1 MVSSA
6 LIEAVT
12 RFAGERPG
20 DGPFLTGIDGL
31 FVLRND
37 HEKPPS
43 HVIHRPALCVVVQG
57 AKWSEAGDV
66 RLHYGAG
73 QALLVS
79 LDIPATGCV
88 VEASPAKPFLG
99 VVLEL
104 DLAILRDVIEQ
115 MATPPSVAE
124 ASLGLAV
131 ISILIG
137 AAIGL
142 VTAFALTAKNRFASA
157 PARIYVTVIRN
168 LPILVLVLF
177 AYFALPQMGF
187 RIGKIQ
193 SFVAVLSIYSGAY
206 LAEVFRAGL
215 LSIPRG
221 LTEAGLAI
229 GLTPMQIRG
238 SIIAP
243 LMFRNVLPSLSSTV
257 ISLFKDTS
265 LAAAIAVPELTFAAR
280 KINVESFRVIETW
293 MVTSALYVVTCF
305 LIAAIMRFVERRLA
319 LPR

>member
-131 ISILIG
+131 IEIDERLSDCMLRALRLAATPEAAALLLPPLMREICYWLLAGPQGGAVARLAVAGSRPGRLI
-137 AAIGL
+137 AAL
-142 VTAFALTAKNRFASA
+142 QMLRERFRETV
-157 PARIYVTVIRN
+157 RI
-168 LPILVLVLF
+168 
-177 AYFALPQMGF
+177 AD
-187 RIGKIQ
+187 
-193 SFVAVLSIYSGAY
+193 
-206 LAEVFRAGL
+206 LAEVAQ
-215 LSIPRG
+215 LSASAFHRQFKA
-221 LTEAGLAI
+221 LTGMTPLQYQKRLRLIEA
-229 GLTPMQIRG
+229 
-238 SIIAP
+238 
-243 LMFRNVLPSLSSTV
+243 
-257 ISLFKDTS
+257 
-265 LAAAIAVPELTFAAR
+265 
-280 KINVESFRVIETW
+280 
-293 MVTSALYVVTCF
+293 
-305 LIAAIMRFVERRLA
+305 RRLIMGTA
-319 LPR
+319 TRAESAAYAVGYESASQFSRDYVRMFGLPPARDGARLRRQAA

>member
-131 ISILIG
+131 IEIDERLSDCMLRALRLAATPEAAALLLPPLMREICYWLLAGPQGGAVARLAVAGSRPGRLI
-137 AAIGL
+137 AAL
-142 VTAFALTAKNRFASA
+142 QMLRERFRETV
-157 PARIYVTVIRN
+157 RI
-168 LPILVLVLF
+168 
-177 AYFALPQMGF
+177 AD
-187 RIGKIQ
+187 
-193 SFVAVLSIYSGAY
+193 
-206 LAEVFRAGL
+206 LAEVAQ
-215 LSIPRG
+215 LSASAFSRQFKA
-221 LTEAGLAI
+221 LTGMTPLQYQKRLRLIEA
-229 GLTPMQIRG
+229 
-238 SIIAP
+238 
-243 LMFRNVLPSLSSTV
+243 
-257 ISLFKDTS
+257 
-265 LAAAIAVPELTFAAR
+265 
-280 KINVESFRVIETW
+280 
-293 MVTSALYVVTCF
+293 
-305 LIAAIMRFVERRLA
+305 RRLIMGTA
-319 LPR
+319 TRAESAAYAVGYESASQFSRDYVRMFGLPPARDGARLRRQAA

>member
-12 RFAGERPG
+12 RFAGDRPG
-20 DGPFLTGIDGL
+20 EGPFPSGIDGL

-88 VEASPAKPFLG
+88 VEASPEKPFLG

-104 DLAILRDVIEQ
+104 DLAILREVIEQ
-115 MATPPSVAE
+115 MATPPVVAE

-131 ISILIG
+131 IEIDEPLSDCMLRALRLAATPEAAALLLPPLMREICYWLLAGPEGGSVARLAVAGSRPGRLI
-137 AAIGL
+137 AAL
-142 VTAFALTAKNRFASA
+142 HMLRERFRETV
-157 PARIYVTVIRN
+157 RI
-168 LPILVLVLF
+168 
-177 AYFALPQMGF
+177 AD
-187 RIGKIQ
+187 
-193 SFVAVLSIYSGAY
+193 
-206 LAEVFRAGL
+206 LAEVAQ
-215 LSIPRG
+215 LSASAFHRQFKA
-221 LTEAGLAI
+221 LTGMTPLQYQKRLRLIEARRLIMG
-229 GLTPMQIRG
+229 T
-238 SIIAP
+238 
-243 LMFRNVLPSLSSTV
+243 
-257 ISLFKDTS
+257 
-265 LAAAIAVPELTFAAR
+265 AAR
-280 KINVESFRVIETW
+280 AESAAYAVGYESPSQFSRD
-293 MVTSALYVVTCF
+293 YVRMF
-305 LIAAIMRFVERRLA
+305 GLPPARDGARLRRQAA
-319 LPR
+319 